1 METKSE
7 IILVFAFTFLA
18 FILMA
23 LVLILF
29 FYYSRKKI
37 VAQQLETKNLEIAH
51 QKQMLQTVIQTQ
63 EAERERIARDLH
75 DGISSKLNVVSLN
88 SHLLKTPNLSDAE
101 IINITNNITDLTSK
115 ALENSRQIAHDLFPP
130 VFDKF
135 GLKAGIEELIVE
147 FKSTNKFEVSFSNE
161 LNLDLLTKE
170 QQLNFFRII
179 QELLNNTLKYAQA
192 KEVSIK
198 FIRLSKFN
206 ALIYKDDGIGFKNL
220 AVKKGMG
227 LTNIESRVS
236 FLKANYLIKSSPD
249 NGFEIN
255 ITF

>member
-1 METKSE
+1 MESELE
-7 IILVFAFTFLA
+7 IIKVFTFTFFAFIA
-18 FILMA
+18 MA

-63 EAERERIARDLH
+63 ETERERIARDLH

-88 SHLLKTPNLSDAE
+88 SHLLKTPNLSVAE
-101 IINITNNITDLTSK
+101 IEDITNNINDLTSK

-192 KEVSIK
+192 KKVSIK
-198 FIRLSKFN
+198 FMRLSKFN
-206 ALIYKDDGIGFKNL
+206 ALIYKDDGIGFKNSN
-220 AVKKGMG
+220 VKKGMG

-236 FLKANYLIKSSPD
+236 FLKANHLIKTSPN